1 MDVHHFIKAVLAQD
15 EDTIRSYFHK
25 DAYVNWH
32 CSNEHFTVD
41 EFIIANCEYPGDWDG
56 TIERVE
62 QMDNLYITA
71 TKVYPKDRSADAILK
86 EAGFKISLTSYQK
99 MNEIRRGDSDSLFGL
114 KRFLRTPDFDMNK
127 IIW

>member
-71 TKVYPKDRSADAILK
+71 TKVYPKDRSA
-86 EAGFKISLTSYQK
+86 FFHVVSF
-99 MNEIRRGDSDSLFGL
+99 IRTENG
-114 KRFLRTPDFDMNK
+114 
-127 IIW
+127 